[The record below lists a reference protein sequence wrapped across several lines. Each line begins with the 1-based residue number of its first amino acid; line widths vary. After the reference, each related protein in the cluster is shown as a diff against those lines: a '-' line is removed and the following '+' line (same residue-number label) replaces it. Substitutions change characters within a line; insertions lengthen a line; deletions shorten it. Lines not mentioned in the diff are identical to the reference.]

1 MDLLLENGDL
11 KKDSSG
17 KPIPISGFDELKQ
30 QIYIRLKAK
39 LGGFIYDRKL
49 GSEITAKTENSELI
63 GLIRKA
69 LPQLFD
75 VDLISARIEEGT
87 LKAKFDSGFGD
98 FMIEI
103 PFEDKEG

>member
-11 KKDSSG
+11 KKDSAG
-17 KPIPISGFDELKQ
+17 KPILISGFDELKQ

-49 GSEITAKTENSELI
+49 GSEITVKTENSELI

-75 VDLISARIEEGT
+75 VDLISAHIEEGT
-87 LKAKFDSGFGD
+87 LKAKFDSEFGN
-98 FMIEI
+98 FMLEI
-103 PFEDKEG
+103 PFENEEG